1 MVMMKKFLLS
11 FVLVAMCATLANAQ
25 LLQRNAAQ
33 PLTPRSMK
41 APVAKALGPN
51 QLYMGPY
58 VSDALSDNG
67 LGLAGYEGV
76 FQMGT
81 VLPLEM
87 VEPFNGGE
95 VKAIRFG
102 LCAPI
107 SDGAVFIY
115 PVTSMSPLT
124 LGEPLV
130 WQDVATTVTGW
141 NQVELTNPFTIS
153 TDGIVGLMLG
163 YQYKQIKGSTTNCY
177 PISVVDEGNIL
188 TSYTNAGSLTNN
200 QWQDIG
206 LSEYGNLSVQA
217 IVENENFPPYNLVM
231 ANLVNYN
238 YAKISDGLAFA
249 VNLSNYGIATLENY
263 TIDMLVD
270 DEVMG
275 TIDSPQALT
284 MAGVNYQNICP
295 LDGVTS
301 GEHTFT
307 LRAKTVAG
315 EEVIDGPSV
324 SSTFMAYTAAF
335 PRQKNLV
342 EQFTSTTCTWCPL
355 GTTVLKELQ
364 KLCGDNMVW
373 AAVHVNIPSTG
384 DPFVISKGSQ
394 LANYLGCNSAPSGTF
409 NRFDAEMTGSVIHS
423 LGYYEQYA
431 QQAAQMFKEL
441 YFDNNPTPALAS
453 LNIEPT
459 YDESTRKLAIKVSG
473 QLGEDFAT
481 IYGSTMGLT
490 VYVTEDSL
498 VARQLNQGTYVND
511 YLHNNVVR
519 AIPSAFS
526 GDVISVTGKTDFE
539 KGYIVTLNSTWKPEK
554 MHVIALAHRLG
565 AGTDKEVINC
575 EQVPLLSAGV
585 IGDINGDGKVDIAD
599 VNAVINMMLGKAE
612 VVPAAD
618 LDGDGKVDI
627 SDVNAVIN
635 LMLGK

>member
-1 MVMMKKFLLS
+1 MMKKFLLS
-11 FVLVAMCATLANAQ
+11 LVMVAMCATVASAQ

-41 APVAKALGPN
+41 APVAKVLGPN

-67 LGLAGYEGV
+67 LGLAGYQGV

-87 VEPFNGGE
+87 VEPFSGGV

-115 PVTSMSPLT
+115 PVTSLSPLT
-124 LGEPLV
+124 LGEPLAQ
-130 WQDVATTVTGW
+130 QDVASTEAGW

-163 YQYKQIKGSTTNCY
+163 YQYRQIKGSTTNCY
-177 PISVVDEGNIL
+177 PISVVKEGNIL
-188 TSYTNAGSLTNN
+188 ASYTNAGSLTNN

-206 LSEYGNLSVQA
+206 LSEYGNLSIQA

-231 ANLVNYN
+231 SNLVNYT
-238 YAKISDGLAFA
+238 YAKVSDGLAFT

-284 MAGVNYQNICP
+284 VAGVNYQGICP
-295 LDGVTS
+295 LNSVTS

-307 LRAKTVAG
+307 LRIKTVAG
-315 EEVIDGPSV
+315 EEVTDGATV
-324 SSTFMAYTAAF
+324 SGTFMAYTTAF

-355 GTTVLKELQ
+355 GTNMLKALQ
-364 KLCGDNMVW
+364 NLCGDKMVW

-394 LANYLGCNSAPSGTF
+394 LANYLGCSSAPSGAF
-409 NRFDAEMTGSVIHS
+409 NRFDAEMTGTIIQS
-423 LGYYEQYA
+423 LGYYEEYA
-431 QQAAQMFKEL
+431 QMAAEMIKEL

-453 LNIEPT
+453 VNIEPT
-459 YDESTRKLAIKVSG
+459 YDESTRKLAIKVTG
-473 QLGEDFAT
+473 QLGEDYAT

-498 VARQLNQGTYVND
+498 VARQINQCTYVND

-526 GDVISVTGKTDFE
+526 GDVISVTGKTEFE
-539 KGYIVTLNSTWKPEK
+539 KDYTVTLNATWKPEN
-554 MHVIALAHRLG
+554 MHVIALVHRLG
-565 AGTDKEVINC
+565 AGTAKEVINC

-585 IGDINGDGKVDIAD
+585 IGDINGDGVVDIAD
-599 VNAVINMMLGKAE
+599 VNAVINMMLGKVEA
-612 VVPAAD
+612 VPAAD
-618 LDGDGKVDI
+618 LNGDGSVDI
-627 SDVNAVIN
+627 ADVNAVIN
-635 LMLGK
+635 IMLGK